1 MELSYNYCINL
12 NIVDM
17 LLNQKDIDEL
27 AKMYIEMIDIIF
39 ELNNN

>member
-12 NIVDM
+12 NIINM